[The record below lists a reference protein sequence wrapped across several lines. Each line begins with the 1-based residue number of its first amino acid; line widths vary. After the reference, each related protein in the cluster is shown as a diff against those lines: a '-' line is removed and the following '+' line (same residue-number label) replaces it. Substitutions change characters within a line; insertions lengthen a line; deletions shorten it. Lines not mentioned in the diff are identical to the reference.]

1 MSSMWIEF
9 LFILTLVLP
18 YFGFPEIVMSS
29 PHNIKSKPNCTMF
42 KNLECPRTLDPVCAN
57 DRITYANDSFCKMV
71 LEKDLEYEYHGICQS
86 T

>member
-18 YFGFPEIVMSS
+18 YFEYSRIQRTPGWFLFVQEWFPEIVMSS

-57 DRITYANDSFCKMV
+57 DRITYANDS
-71 LEKDLEYEYHGICQS
+71 
-86 T
+86 